1 MGRPRTPTNVL
12 DARGAF
18 DKNPN
23 RKREDPE
30 VAGPLKGAPGHFTAE
45 QIDIWKELVK
55 AAPKNVLTESD
66 RFALEIA
73 ALLLQQFRLDPI
85 EFTAAKLVRL
95 ETLLGKFGMT
105 PSDRAKVAGPV
116 KKKTGGNP
124 FEDL

>member
-1 MGRPRTPTNVL
+1 MARPRTPTNVL

-30 VAGPLKGAPGHFTAE
+30 VAGPLKAAPAHFTDD
-45 QIDIWKELVK
+45 QVGIWKELVK
-55 AAPKNVLTESD
+55 AAPKNVVTESD

-73 ALLLQQFRLDPI
+73 TLLLQQFRNDPVD
-85 EFTAAKLVRL
+85 FTAAKLVRL

-116 KKKTGGNP
+116 QKKPGSNP
-124 FEDL
+124 FSDL

>member
-1 MGRPRTPTNVL
+1 MARPRTPTNVL

-30 VAGPLKGAPGHFTAE
+30 VAGPLKGAPGYFDAE
-45 QIDIWKELVK
+45 QVAIWKEVVK
-55 AAPKNVLTESD
+55 AAPKNVVTESD

-73 ALLLQQFRLDPI
+73 VLLLQQFRSDPI
-85 EFTAAKLVRL
+85 DFTAAKLVRL

-116 KKKTGGNP
+116 SKKPGGNA
-124 FEDL
+124 FADL